1 MGHGVWKSQKQSH
14 STSRAIEWTKI
25 AKNRPKISGKCQN
38 LNATFLVIFKHCDLA
53 FYFLAAAFAFT
64 FLKNP
69 IFRHETKNDFHFHS
83 KILLWHDMIF
93 FLSFQAYNAIHL
105 DLERYLRSHG
115 INQVTI
121 QPEFPGELTD
131 DQLMMMNFKD
141 CCLLNCHSDW
151 CEPQKCCDETKV
163 NTTVIIWKWIDF
175 QHIPHE

>member
-1 MGHGVWKSQKQSH
+1 MKLKMTFIFIQKSS
-14 STSRAIEWTKI
+14 
-25 AKNRPKISGKCQN
+25 
-38 LNATFLVIFKHCDLA
+38 
-53 FYFLAAAFAFT
+53 Y
-64 FLKNP
+64 
-69 IFRHETKNDFHFHS
+69 
-83 KILLWHDMIF
+83 DMTQFFF

-163 NTTVIIWKWIDF
+163 NTTVII
-175 QHIPHE
+175 